1 MDFLTSN
8 FIIWKMETE
17 IKEKDININ
26 IHIIIQ
32 NLTNVKHH
40 LTNDVEKLTFPISQW
55 FFCAACIR
63 QHINSY
69 KNDRI
74 DHGTCNRSKKGKF
87 SKDDLPT
94 LSKGI
99 KNSCCF

>member
-32 NLTNVKHH
+32 NLTNV
-40 LTNDVEKLTFPISQW
+40 
-55 FFCAACIR
+55 
-63 QHINSY
+63 
-69 KNDRI
+69 
-74 DHGTCNRSKKGKF
+74 
-87 SKDDLPT
+87 
-94 LSKGI
+94 
-99 KNSCCF
+99 

>member
-17 IKEKDININ
+17 IKEKDINIY

-40 LTNDVEKLTFPISQW
+40 LTNDVENLHFPS
-55 FFCAACIR
+55 
-63 QHINSY
+63 
-69 KNDRI
+69 
-74 DHGTCNRSKKGKF
+74 
-87 SKDDLPT
+87 
-94 LSKGI
+94 LSGSSALHVYA
-99 KNSCCF
+99 NT